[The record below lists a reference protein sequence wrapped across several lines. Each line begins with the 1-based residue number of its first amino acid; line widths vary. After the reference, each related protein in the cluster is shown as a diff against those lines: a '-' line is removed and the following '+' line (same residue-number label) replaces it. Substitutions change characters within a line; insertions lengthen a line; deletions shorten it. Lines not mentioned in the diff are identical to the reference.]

1 MKTVWLLGDSIRMQY
16 EKYLQENLVDYKIE
30 SPEENCRFSSYML
43 NSLRFWLPSF
53 EKPDIIHFNAGLWDM
68 ACLYVDDG
76 PFVKKDEYVRNIL
89 SIVRELKRYKVPVI
103 FATSTPVSAEDIS
116 AVATPSVDAPDA
128 ETVFK
133 QDNNRIKEYNDAVV
147 FELKKQGIIINDLY
161 SLVIN
166 DRKKYIC
173 SDGIHMNDEGIKL
186 IGNAVVENIKKYL
199 GD

>member
-16 EKYLQENLVDYKIE
+16 EKYVQEEMPEYKIVA
-30 SPEENCRFSSYML
+30 PKENCKFSSFML
-43 NSLRFWLPSF
+43 NSLRFWLPDF
-53 EKPDIIHFNAGLWDM
+53 QKPDIIHFNAGLWDT

-89 SIVRELKRYKVPVI
+89 SIARELKRYNVPVI
-103 FATSTPVSAEDIS
+103 FATSTPVNAEDIS
-116 AVATPSVDAPDA
+116 AVATPSVDSPDA
-128 ETVFK
+128 QTVFK

-147 FELKKQGIIINDLY
+147 CELKKQGIIINDLF

-166 DRKKYIC
+166 NRQKYIS
-173 SDGIHMNDEGIKL
+173 SDGIHMNEDGIKVL
-186 IGNAVVENIKKYL
+186 GDAVIENIKNI